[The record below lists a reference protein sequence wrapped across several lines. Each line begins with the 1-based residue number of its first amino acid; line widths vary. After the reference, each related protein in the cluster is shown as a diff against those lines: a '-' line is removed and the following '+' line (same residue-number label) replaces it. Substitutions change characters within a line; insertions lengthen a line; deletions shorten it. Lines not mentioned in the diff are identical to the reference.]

1 MRVAVLGSCVTRD
14 LFEFDVPRLL
24 GTDIPLYISRAT
36 AASIMGQ
43 AITKE
48 MLPAG
53 YVIPESGFDARRFSH
68 DLNKTQLSSLTQVE
82 WDALLVD
89 FVDERHA
96 TFVYE
101 DMALT
106 FSTHSAGLI
115 SEWLKQGVGQL
126 LTPSKLNAYQRA
138 IRAASSLGHYLKTV
152 MKDRPLILHP
162 ATLATHYLHSGVP
175 TPFPEETQKKIKLF
189 NLYLR
194 GVYEA
199 FLQAS
204 QAEIL
209 SPINKQLHVAGGK
222 HKWDLQPYHYDQGYY
237 LDIGEQLADRLGL

>member
-14 LFEFDVPRLL
+14 LFEFDVPRLF

-36 AASIMGQ
+36 AVSIMGQ
-43 AITKE
+43 AISKE

-53 YVIPESGFDARRFSH
+53 FVAPESGFDARRFTH
-68 DLNKTQLSSLTQVE
+68 DLNKTQLTSLTQVE

-96 TFVYE
+96 TFVHD

-106 FSTHSAGLI
+106 YNSHSSGLI
-115 SEWLKQGVGQL
+115 GAWLKQGIGEL
-126 LTPSKLNAYQRA
+126 LLPPKLNSYQRA
-138 IRAASSLGHYLKTV
+138 SNAAFALGNHLKTV
-152 MKDRPLILHP
+152 MSGRPLILHP
-162 ATLATHYLHSGVP
+162 ATLATHYLHNGIP
-175 TPFPEETQKKIKLF
+175 TPFVEETQKKIKLF
-189 NLYLR
+189 NFYLQ

-237 LDIGEQLADRLGL
+237 RDIGEQLANRLGL